1 LSIIDKHGMVNVGW
15 WLSDMTEPGMHL
27 VGTLEKRRSVEV
39 EVGQGKEL
47 E

>member
-1 LSIIDKHGMVNVGW
+1 
-15 WLSDMTEPGMHL
+15 MTEPGMHL